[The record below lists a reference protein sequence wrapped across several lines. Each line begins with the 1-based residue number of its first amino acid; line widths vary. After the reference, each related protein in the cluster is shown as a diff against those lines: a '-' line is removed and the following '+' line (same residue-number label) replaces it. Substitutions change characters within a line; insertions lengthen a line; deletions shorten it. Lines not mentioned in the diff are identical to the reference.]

1 MRAALIAALAAGVL
15 ATAGEASASPPTV
28 LSASPTQLTLL
39 GSSRGEI
46 TVVNAGRAAVRLGA
60 TTGDYSIASDGR
72 VRVGRPST
80 RSARV
85 WLTARP
91 RALDLAPGERGT
103 ITVASRIP
111 ASQAPGDAHALV
123 LIETKTPAGV
133 KVGVRT
139 RIGVG
144 VLVRVKG
151 ELRRKLAITGAR
163 VAGRTLRI
171 GLANRGNVNERLLRG
186 QIRIALMRGGRTVAR
201 MSPRGRNLLPGGRGT
216 IRVALPRG
224 LQGRVRA
231 VVRVTPA
238 PARLAGPGAPA
249 ARPLE
254 RTFRIVVR
262 K

>member
-60 TTGDYSIASDGR
+60 ATGDYSITPDGR
-72 VRVGRPST
+72 VRVGRPSK
-80 RSARV
+80 RSARA
-85 WLTARP
+85 WLTVSP
-91 RALDLAPGERGT
+91 RALDLAPGEKGT

-123 LIETKTPAGV
+123 LLETKTPSGV
-133 KVGVRT
+133 KVGIRT
-139 RIGVG
+139 QIGVG
-144 VLVRVKG
+144 ILVRVKG
-151 ELRRKLAITGAR
+151 ELRRKLAITSAH
-163 VAGRTLRI
+163 VAGRALSI

-186 QIRIALMRGGRTVAR
+186 QIRVALARGGRTLAR
-201 MSPRGRNLLPGGRGT
+201 MSPRGRNLLPGGHGV

-224 LQGRVRA
+224 LEGRVSA
-231 VVRVTPA
+231 VVRVRPA
-238 PARLAGPGAPA
+238 PARLAGPGAPP
-249 ARPLE
+249 ARPVE
-254 RTFRIVVR
+254 RTFRLLVR